1 MAYTQEEKERFL
13 QVLRATNFNVS
24 KACRQFNNLSRETY
38 RNWCEEDEWF
48 AQAVKDMLEE
58 EIDESEEVH
67 RALRKGIPKV
77 KEGKLVAWTQ
87 RPDRR
92 AIEFFLQ
99 TKAKD
104 RGYVK
109 RIEQTGKD
117 GKPLIGQDLESILAN
132 LQEIPTEELIKYL
145 GKRSDTQ

>member
-1 MAYTQEEKERFL
+1 MAYSKKQKKMFL
-13 QVLRATNFNVS
+13 EILRSKNFNVS
-24 KACRQFNNLSRETY
+24 KACKDFNNLSRVTY
-38 RNWCEEDEWF
+38 NSWLQEDWF
-48 AQAVKDMLEE
+48 KQAVDDMLEE

-67 RALRKGIPKV
+67 RILRKGIPKV
-77 KEGKLVAWTQ
+77 ENKRLVGWEQ
-87 RPDRR
+87 KPDRR

-117 GKPLIGQDLESILAN
+117 GKPLVPN
-132 LQEIPTEELIKYL
+132 KFKVVIK
-145 GKRSDTQ
+145 KKVD

>member
-1 MAYTQEEKERFL
+1 MFL
-13 QVLRATNFNVS
+13 EILRSKNFNVS
-24 KACRQFNNLSRETY
+24 KACKDFNNLSRVTY
-38 RNWCEEDEWF
+38 NSWLQEDWF
-48 AQAVKDMLEE
+48 KQAVDDMLEE

-67 RALRKGIPKV
+67 RILRKGIPKV
-77 KEGKLVAWTQ
+77 ENKRLVGWEQ
-87 RPDRR
+87 KPDRR

-117 GKPLIGQDLESILAN
+117 GKPLVPN
-132 LQEIPTEELIKYL
+132 KFKVVIK
-145 GKRSDTQ
+145 KKVD